1 MISKIRH
8 VLAPALVLAFLVNPA
23 AWSQGTGGTRVEVAA
38 VQQRELTRDVAA
50 VGSLV
55 ARDSVMLRAEISG
68 RIAAISFE
76 EGRPVKKGQV
86 LVQLDDAMARAQLQQ
101 AQANLNLIGSQHR
114 RSSELS
120 RQGFISQQA
129 RDESGSRLAV
139 QQAELDLARVQL
151 DKTRIRAPFD
161 GVTGLRN
168 VSVGD
173 YVGPGADLVQVEAIA
188 SLNVDFRIPEQ
199 YLADVRAGMPVE
211 LRFDAFPGQ
220 PRRGTVLAVS
230 PVVDAAG
237 RSILLRAQVPNEDG
251 ALRPGLFARVRLEL
265 SRQQALMVP
274 ETALAPAGQAQYV
287 YVVKDGRAVRRQVD
301 VGLRQDGWVQVSGE
315 LKAGENVLVA
325 GLQKVTD
332 GVPVDI
338 QEIVDTQKQPQQ

>member
-1 MISKIRH
+1 MIFKIRH
-8 VLAPALVLAFLVNPA
+8 ALASVLWMVCASVPPALAQQA
-23 AWSQGTGGTRVEVAA
+23 SGARVEVA
-38 VQQRELTRDVAA
+38 VVEQRELTRDVAA

-55 ARDSVMLRAEISG
+55 ARDAVMLRAEISG
-68 RIAAISFE
+68 RIAEIGFQ
-76 EGRPVKKGQV
+76 EGRPVQKGQV
-86 LVQLDDAMARAQLQQ
+86 LIQLDDAMARAQLQQ
-101 AQANLNLIGSQHR
+101 AQANLNLVGSQHK

-139 QQAELDLARVQL
+139 QRAELDLARVQL

-161 GVTGLRN
+161 GVAGLRH

-173 YVGPGADLVQVEAIA
+173 YVGPGTDLVQVQDIA

-220 PRRGTVLAVS
+220 PRMGTVLAVS

-237 RSILLRAQVPNEDG
+237 RSILLRAQVPNDDG

-274 ETALAPAGQAQYV
+274 ETALAPAGQSQFV
-287 YVVKDGRAVRRQVD
+287 YVVKDGRALRRQVE
-301 VGLRQDGWVQVSGE
+301 VGLRQDAWVQVSGD

-325 GLQKVTD
+325 GLQKVSD

-338 QEIVDTQKQPQQ
+338 QEIVDTQIQPQH